1 LTLNY
6 FLQLPLRTNKNFP
19 TLIKETPLNQPN
31 TFYRTNT
38 MGCRSTSQAN
48 SPGSNHNHDDI
59 FESFQLGAAELGY
72 EYCSVLL
79 LTTDTPSV
87 APLFSKNSFPD
98 TWNQHFKQHYNYRDN
113 SVVKYC
119 QTSALPTLWSGP
131 LFNSTP
137 RLWEDLCLF
146 GLQHGFSQAVHD
158 PRDLTSIFCFA
169 RKLPAIHPEDFY
181 EKAGLM
187 LWLTNKTHTLLTE
200 RLFVTPPPVRLTPKE
215 LEVLRWTAEGKTA
228 EEIAI
233 ILSLTARTVG
243 FHVHSIICK
252 LGVRNKTAAVIQ
264 AVRRKLI

>member
-1 LTLNY
+1 
-6 FLQLPLRTNKNFP
+6 
-19 TLIKETPLNQPN
+19 
-31 TFYRTNT
+31 
-38 MGCRSTSQAN
+38 MGWRPASQAN
-48 SPGSNHNHDDI
+48 CPESNPNHDKI

-72 EYCSVLL
+72 EYCSILL
-79 LTTDTPSV
+79 LSSDTPS
-87 APLFSKNSFPD
+87 APPLFSKSSFPD
-98 TWNQHFKQHYNYRDN
+98 IWNQHFRQHYYYQNN
-113 SVVKYC
+113 PVVSHCKTSV
-119 QTSALPTLWSGP
+119 LPMLWSWS
-131 LFNSTP
+131 LFNPLP

-158 PRDLTSIFCFA
+158 PHGLTGIFCFA

-187 LWLTNKTHTLLTE
+187 LWLTHKIHALLAE
-200 RLFVTPPPVRLTPKE
+200 SLFVAPPLVSLTAKE

-243 FHVHSIICK
+243 FHMHRIMCK

-264 AVRRKLI
+264 ATRRKLL